1 MSTMNI
7 KNTNIKMN
15 FDQQLQNKIDLKT
28 KPLKALGQ
36 LEEIAF
42 KIGKIQK
49 TLSPELTSPSL
60 IIFAADHGLAQEGIS
75 AYPTEVTQQMVL
87 NFLQGGAAINVFC
100 QQNNMNLKIVDAGVN
115 ADFEKNS
122 NLIRAKAGYGTQN
135 MLTANAMTAEQL
147 SFCFQKGADIVDKLA
162 KSKCNIVGFGEM
174 GIGNTSSA
182 SLLMSSLLDIPIE
195 ECVGRGTGID
205 DIQLHNK
212 KVILKQ
218 VMENRGYPNS
228 VEETLLFFGGF
239 EIAQM
244 CSAMLEAYRNNMVIM
259 IDGFIASSTF
269 LAAYKIESKILDN
282 ALFCHQSDEKG
293 HQLLLKKLNEKAI
306 LKLNLRL
313 GEGTGCAIAYPI
325 IKSAVEFLNK
335 MASFESANISNK

>member
-1 MSTMNI
+1 
-7 KNTNIKMN
+7 MN

-49 TLSPELTSPSL
+49 TLSPELISPSL

-100 QQNNMNLKIVDAGVN
+100 QQNNINLKIVDAGVN

-122 NLIRAKAGYGTQN
+122 NLIHAKAGYGTQN
-135 MLTANAMTAEQL
+135 MLNANAMTAEQL
-147 SFCFQKGADIVDKLA
+147 SFCFQKGEDIVDKLT

-205 DIQLHNK
+205 DIQLYNK
-212 KVILKQ
+212 KVILKR
-218 VMENRGYPNS
+218 VMENRGCPNS
-228 VEETLLFFGGF
+228 VEEALLFFGGF

-244 CSAMLEAYRNNMVIM
+244 YSSMLEAYRKNMVIM
-259 IDGFIASSTF
+259 IDGFIASSAF
-269 LAAYKIESKILDN
+269 LAAYKIDPKILDN

-335 MASFESANISNK
+335 MASFESAKISNK